1 MPADFTYNP
10 TMEKVLIFGGRG
22 FMASHLKTLY
32 PDAMLSQV
40 DICDSLAVGDELDEQ
55 KPTVVIN
62 AAGKTGRPNIDWCE
76 DHKLETVM
84 SNVEGPLVLL
94 KACADRNMY
103 WVHVGSGCTYEGEGK
118 DGRGFTEDETPNF
131 TGSFYARTK
140 AQIDQILKDFPVL
153 QLRVRMPFDG
163 SSHPRSLINKLRKYA
178 KILDAENSLTYI
190 PDFLNAT
197 KWLIAKRETGI
208 FNVVNSGTV
217 SPYHMM
223 LRYQAVVDPKHVFE
237 RLTLG
242 NLGSVTKAGRS
253 NCVLSNEKLKK
264 AGVQLKSVA
273 EALEEALLMMKA
285 SL

>member
-22 FMASHLKTLY
+22 FMASHLKMLY
-32 PDAMLSQV
+32 PDAILSQV
-40 DICDSLAVGDELDEQ
+40 DICDAAAVGKELDEQ

-94 KACADRNMY
+94 KACADRSIY
-103 WVHVGSGCTYEGEGK
+103 WVHVGSGCTYEGTGK
-118 DGRGFTEDETPNF
+118 DGGGFTEDETPNF

-140 AQIDQILKDFPVL
+140 AQIDQILKEFPVL

-163 SSHPRSLINKLRKYA
+163 SSHPRSLISKLRKYT
-178 KILDAENSLTYI
+178 KILDEQNSLSYI
-190 PDFLNAT
+190 PDFLKAAGA
-197 KWLIAKRETGI
+197 LISKRESGI
-208 FNVVNSGTV
+208 FNIVNPGTT
-217 SPYHMM
+217 SPYEIMVKYRE
-223 LRYQAVVDPKHVFE
+223 LVDPHHAFE
-237 RLTLG
+237 RLTVED
-242 NLGSVTKAGRS
+242 LGSVTKAGRS
-253 NCVLSNEKLKK
+253 NCVLSTQKLQKV
-264 AGVQLKSVA
+264 GVRLLPIQDAVQ
-273 EALEEALLMMKA
+273 EALVALKV